1 MIIDSITLEN
11 FRVFKGSHQINLA
24 PSPEKSIVLF
34 GGLNGAGKTS
44 ILTAIR
50 FALLGRVAIPNAST
64 NAAYIERLSELV
76 HGKDPSLTTTITI
89 EFLYQRDGKAINY
102 KVCRQWRVG
111 HADKLDILEDGD
123 SIKANYEQSQAFLL
137 ELVPPGIADLVFFD
151 GEKIADLA
159 EDTSGVVLKQAVK
172 RLLGLDTI
180 SRLKDD
186 LAIYLKKSSVNVAG
200 VKVREAIQSLEVEK
214 ETCFLEAEEQSDLAD
229 KEARIL
235 SELNTKIAHAEQ
247 EVLSGGGAWADDK
260 EKAKAKVEALIKLKA
275 EKEGALLRELDGPYA
290 LSLAPKTMTA
300 LMENMA
306 LEQEVNDKRAFAKG
320 FEQILPGIAADIGE
334 DDDTLKLIKARV
346 SSHAVVDTQNFV
358 EFGFSRSHFE
368 VLKAQAT
375 SQSEA
380 SAETVKTLKG
390 EIEKLA
396 SQIEQAAIHIQRAPE
411 KEQLQEAFEKL
422 KSLEHEQKIH
432 QASYRKHL
440 ELQKEQLTK
449 AQVATTRLIKLQS
462 DLHKSKAHT
471 EITDRAEGS
480 IELLDDF
487 SGKLINLRLEQLE
500 EEFIKSYKKLARK
513 EDLDLSAKI
522 DHKSFDVELCDEH
535 GRSVNRESLSAGE
548 KQIYAISMLDALA
561 KVSGRRLPVVI
572 DTPLG
577 RLDSHHR
584 HKLVEN
590 YFPKAAEQVVILSTD
605 TEIDEAFFQGME
617 EHIAHAY
624 EICFDGASRSSSVR
638 EGYFWKNQ
646 TIKAVS

>member
-1 MIIDSITLEN
+1 MIINSITLEN
-11 FRVFKGSHQINLA
+11 FRVFKGTHQINLS
-24 PSPEKSIVLF
+24 PSVDKSIVLF

-50 FALLGRVAIPNAST
+50 FALLGRVAIANAST
-64 NAAYIERLSELV
+64 NAAYVDRLSELV
-76 HGKDPSLTTTITI
+76 HGKDASLTTAITLA
-89 EFLYQRDGKAINY
+89 FSYQRDGKTIQY
-102 KVCRQWRVG
+102 QILRRWCVG
-111 HADKLDILEDGD
+111 QVDKLDILEDGE

-172 RLLGLDTI
+172 RLFGLDTI

-186 LAIYLKKSSVNVAG
+186 LAIYLKKSSVNLAG
-200 VKVREAIQSLEVEK
+200 EKVREAIRSLEVDK
-214 ETCFLEAEEQSDLAD
+214 EESLIEADEQAELAD
-229 KEARIL
+229 REASNLAEIRA
-235 SELNTKIAHAEQ
+235 KITRAEQ
-247 EVLSGGGAWADDK
+247 EVLSGGGAWAEDK

-290 LSLAPKTMTA
+290 LSLAPKTMA
-300 LMENMA
+300 LLMENME
-306 LEQEVNDKRAFAKG
+306 LEQEANDKRAFAKE
-320 FEQILPGIAADIGE
+320 FEQILPVIAVDIGE
-334 DDDTLKLIKARV
+334 GDDTLDLIKARV
-346 SSHAVVDTQNFV
+346 ASHAAVDTQNIV

-375 SQSEA
+375 YQSEA
-380 SAETVKTLKG
+380 SAETVKNLKS
-390 EIEKLA
+390 EIEELA
-396 SQIEQAAIHIQRAPE
+396 GQIEQAAIHIQRAPE
-411 KEQLQEAFEKL
+411 KEQLQDAFEKL

-432 QASYRKHL
+432 LASYRKHL

-449 AQVATTRLIKLQS
+449 AQLATTRLIKLQS

-487 SGKLINLRLEQLE
+487 SAKLIDLRLEQLE

-513 EDLDLSAKI
+513 EDLGLSAKI

-590 YFPKAAEQVVILSTD
+590 YFPNAAEQVVILSTD

-624 EICFDGASRSSSVR
+624 EICFDGASRSSSVK

-646 TIKAVS
+646 TIRAVS